1 MKRMTAL
8 LLALVLLLSGCTTVE
23 TPYIPTG
30 DALGEEQIQ
39 PPTQEKTDTT
49 LSLAYYPERPL
60 NPYICTD
67 ATNRVMLSLIYQGLF
82 TVDRNYQVSPMLC
95 QSYQVS
101 RDMRTYVFY
110 VRTDATYSDGT
121 TVTEADVIASLQA
134 AMDSP
139 VYGGR
144 FRHVMSVEQLEGG
157 GVEIALNTPYENL
170 PVLLDVPIVKV
181 SQVESEKPL
190 GTGPYLLEDTI
201 SGQWL
206 RRRTNWWCE
215 STDLIAKADFI
226 PLTAVDSAEK
236 VRDAFES
243 QKVSMVCVDPGSPT
257 YADFRCDYEL
267 WDCESGQLLYL
278 AANPER
284 KVFSN
289 AAVRAALARSI
300 DREGLI
306 DAYYRGFGQAAVLP
320 ASPYSSLYDH
330 KLAAKYTYDPNALA
344 EAVEAAGLVGENV
357 LFLLNSDDGV
367 RLRVA
372 REIVKIM
379 EEAGLVVTTLELNQK
394 EFLVHVEWYEY
405 DLYLG
410 QTKLT
415 PNMDLSEFFGEDGVL
430 NFNNIA
436 DPALYA
442 LSLEALANAGNYYTL
457 HKAVVE
463 DGRLCPILFRDYA
476 IYAQRGLFTQIS
488 APRDNLFQYTI
499 GVTMEE
505 ILRK

>member
-1 MKRMTAL
+1 MKRVIGL
-8 LLALVLLLSGCTTVE
+8 LLALTLLLCGCRTAE
-23 TPYIPTG
+23 NPYIPTG
-30 DALGEEQIQ
+30 DALGEGEIQ
-39 PPTQEKTDTT
+39 APTEEKTEKT
-49 LSLAYYPERPL
+49 LSLAYYPERSL
-60 NPYICTD
+60 NPFTCTD
-67 ATNRVMLSLIYQGLF
+67 ATNRVVLSLIYQGLF
-82 TVDRNYQVSPMLC
+82 TVGRNYQASPMLC

-110 VRTDATYSDGT
+110 VRTNATYSDGT
-121 TVTEADVIASLQA
+121 TVTASDVVASLQA
-134 AMDSP
+134 ALDSP

-144 FRHVMSVEQLEGG
+144 FRHVLGIELLDDGG
-157 GVEIALNTPYENL
+157 IQVSLDTPYEDL
-170 PVLLDVPIVKV
+170 PVLLDVPIVKIT
-181 SQVESEKPL
+181 QLEADNPL
-190 GTGPYLLEDTI
+190 GTGPYLLEDTV

-215 STDLIAKADFI
+215 STDLIATADFI
-226 PLTAVDSAEK
+226 PLTAVNSASG

-243 QKVSMVCVDPGSPT
+243 QSVSLVCVDPGSPT

-267 WDCESGQLLYL
+267 WDCESGQFIYL
-278 AANPER
+278 AANPDR
-284 KVFSN
+284 QVFSSP
-289 AAVRAALARSI
+289 AIRTALARSI
-300 DREGLI
+300 DREALV

-320 ASPYSSLYDH
+320 ASPYSVHYDE
-330 KLAAKYTYDPNALA
+330 KLAAKYPYDPDALNK
-344 EAVEAAGLVGENV
+344 AVEAAGLVGAEV

-372 REIVKIM
+372 RDIIQIM
-379 EEAGLVVTTLELNQK
+379 EEAGLVVSTLELNQE
-394 EFLVHVEWYEY
+394 EFLIHMEWYEY

-415 PNMDLSEFFGEDGVL
+415 PNMDLSEFFGTEGVL
-430 NFNNIA
+430 NYNNMD

-457 HKAVVE
+457 HKAVLE
-463 DGRLCPILFRDYA
+463 DGKLCPILFRDYA
-476 IYAQRGLFTQIS
+476 IYAQRGLFTQIT
-488 APRDNLFQYTI
+488 APRDHLFQYTI

>member
-1 MKRMTAL
+1 MKRLTAL
-8 LLALVLLLSGCTTVE
+8 LLGLVLLLSGCTTVE
-23 TPYIPTG
+23 TPYVPTG
-30 DALGEEQIQ
+30 NALGEEPIQ
-39 PPTQEKTDTT
+39 PPTLEKPDMT
-49 LSLAYYPERPL
+49 LSLAYYPERSL
-60 NPYICTD
+60 NPYTCTD
-67 ATNRVMLSLIYQGLF
+67 ATNRVMLSLVYQGLF
-82 TVDRNYQVSPMLC
+82 TVDRNYQASPMLC
-95 QSYQVS
+95 QGYQVS

-134 AMDSP
+134 AKGSP

-144 FRHVMSVEQLEGG
+144 FRHVMSVKQLEGG
-157 GVEIALNTPYENL
+157 GIEVALDTPYENL
-170 PVLLDVPIVKV
+170 PVLLDIPIVKV
-181 SQVESEKPL
+181 SQVEAEKPL

-206 RRRTNWWCE
+206 RRRTNWWCT
-215 STDLIAKADFI
+215 SSDLIANVDFI
-226 PLTAVDSAEK
+226 PLTAVDSATK

-243 QKVSMVCVDPGSPT
+243 QSVSLVCVDPGSPT

-278 AANPER
+278 AANPQR
-284 KVFSN
+284 QVFSN
-289 AAVRAALARSI
+289 PAIRTALARSI
-300 DREGLI
+300 DREALI
-306 DAYYRGFGQAAVLP
+306 DTYYRGFGQAAVLP
-320 ASPYSSLYDH
+320 ASPYSIHYDH
-330 KLAAKYTYDPNALA
+330 KLAAKYTYDPDALTK
-344 EAVEAAGLVGENV
+344 AVEAAGLVGEDV
-357 LFLLNSDDGV
+357 LILLNSDDGV
-367 RLRVA
+367 RLSVG

-379 EEAGLVVTTLELNQK
+379 EKAGLVVNTLELNQE

-415 PNMDLSEFFGEDGVL
+415 PNMDLSEFFGKDGVL
-430 NFNNIA
+430 NFNHIE

-476 IYAQRGLFTQIS
+476 IYTQRGLFTQVS

-499 GVTMEE
+499 GVSMDE
-505 ILRK
+505 ILLK